1 MARLVD
7 YFAVVGF
14 EHRRDG
20 TDGGGQGN
28 VLQRFPE
35 EDWPNAP
42 FPQGL
47 ELFCQPGGWR
57 VLVERT
63 SPSFFV
69 AVLTDINSESHYCA
83 SLTFLEPATDPQ
95 DAAGMEEHS
104 EETSCERYPDLILP
118 AQTFA
123 PKSLVLVSRF
133 DFTEVFRNCLR
144 LLYAAY
150 VDRSRVSLETMIG
163 KLLSAVIPV
172 FGGVQKLSL
181 GFEDRQFVQAPLC
194 TSLPI
199 SGCSVALLFHQ
210 LGIRNVIMVVCA
222 ALTDQKILLHSS
234 SYQRLS
240 EACRAIMA
248 LLFPLKYSYPYIPIL
263 PSKLLEVLSTPT
275 PFVIGINS
283 MFGADLQE
291 LLDAIVVDL
300 DGGTV
305 SVPECVHLSM
315 LPESIMKQTMSIL
328 SAVIHPDLDVADH
341 AFPAKFTP
349 SSLVVLDKE
358 IRAVF
363 LRVMAQLFEGY
374 RSCLQVIRIHP
385 QAIISFHK
393 ASFLGQRGL
402 VDEEFVSKL
411 LGGMAFGR
419 LISER
424 GFPWRSCDIFD
435 EVVANDVER
444 IHAEEGDKQKILRH
458 VSDLAQPLYANENP
472 SPQPP
477 QQKIPQPT
485 EGAHLRLH
493 LPVFP
498 YLKLEVI
505 HDVLKQCT
513 YPLPE
518 MARVEKKAIVPPGR
532 PLGSIQM
539 SCCGNS
545 SRRLEVVSSCISSI
559 FENKMVEVKKSLPA
573 TLRAMQ
579 SPTARRLLTRKL
591 AEYAHENRNVLEHQ
605 QFDYVVRLVNGA
617 LKDCSS
623 SDENGVAAALL
634 PLVTTFCRKLCLG
647 VIQYL
652 YTRVQ
657 EHPVWMNSF
666 FWEYS
671 FYDDV
676 QQDIRALYLP
686 NVDKEDREW
695 LQDGKSPMLV
705 AAEELQAE
713 TGEGVG
719 VKQEQEE
726 EGIVFSQ
733 AIQYANRML
742 CLLVPLDSSRRGA
755 LLRPS
760 TGDAESG
767 SNSVPTNSL
776 AGSVTGSMDSESGF
790 EEADGSDTAGSVT
803 RFISRFVDKVC
814 TESGVSPERIRSLH
828 SMIPGNVTMHMENLE
843 AVHRESKKLPP
854 VQKLKLVLPSLL
866 PNEQLFGAGL
876 RAFLLPDGR
885 EEASNP
891 DTGSPTLLPAEGA
904 LFLTTY
910 RVVFLGTPCEPLA
923 GEQMVKRSFPIG
935 SLSKAKRISGQTSL
949 EQLISEGV
957 QLHSSTFQLLRLG
970 FDADVAPE
978 MVDAFIK
985 QVQKLRCPGS
995 PLGTFAYM
1003 QGSSVTQHLCTKT
1016 KDKPNQTFVSFSK
1029 NIVKNA
1035 KKAGLKSM
1043 GWRKTAT
1050 QLGEAYPSRNS
1061 ALCEED
1067 RYSVISED
1075 TESLSSAAGPGT
1087 ISVSHLGVDHAA
1099 ETLCLLD
1106 FHRLGLTVVGASP
1119 SRGTL
1124 HPFRISPVNE
1134 LQAICQT
1141 YPHWLL
1147 VPSAVTD
1154 TVLQRLARCYRQ
1166 NRLPTI
1172 SWRHPSSGSLLLR
1185 SGGPLGKGMV
1195 GGLFKSHG
1203 AHPAGPASADSQP
1216 WLDHERFL
1224 HAVLFSTMGSSSP
1237 EKSPLACT
1245 HDMQLPAR
1253 HREIAK
1259 QNRLSTM
1266 IKQSADGHTQANA
1279 SSLVNAARWGS
1290 LRLSRRFIDSTSSIQ
1305 TLSPRPPDSPGSA
1318 SSMTMQSVRSAP
1330 MSPAISDCRVPVS
1343 PKTKDILLGSAGRRA
1358 WLYILGEKSQLKAAR
1373 FEPFPHVEYQAVE
1386 FPDVPDLRASFRKL
1400 LRACV
1405 PPTSSTTGFLVAVE
1419 ESGWLLQVQ
1428 KLLKLSLN
1436 VAKLLDAGSSV
1447 IVGLEDGWDA
1457 TTQVVCLAQL
1467 LSESYYRTLDGFRT
1481 LLTKE
1486 WFAFGHRFA
1495 YYSGLLSSQPR
1506 FSLTPIFLIF
1516 LDCVHQ
1522 IQRQFPSAFEFNF
1535 YYLKFLAYHHVSNRF
1550 KTFQFDADLEHSEEG
1565 SLMDENL
1572 EVNGH
1577 QPATSIWDYIENL
1590 NKGIP
1595 VFYNLLYFPTKNE
1608 ELLRLCTSLPAL
1620 CIWDYYTS
1628 EALGDAFPYEPELW
1642 ERPIC
1647 AVEDALGSDRTLRT
1661 QRHSIWPCYSDCSR
1675 AQPDAITQLL
1685 EEIQK
1690 LESELGRTGKC
1701 WKDVW
1706 VKTMQEQTQVSP
1718 GNLSRTSIGPHT
1730 PSTSTGTFSQPAES
1744 GVGSSLV
1751 ALNGSFADDVLTI
1764 SSRNVPTK
1772 PGSMSSLDLY
1782 STFPLVD
1789 SEQRSFEGCLYKR
1802 GALLKG
1808 WKARWFVLDKTK
1820 HQLRYYESKDDTN
1833 GKGEVDLSE
1842 VESVNL
1848 GVPVLGAP
1856 RNVDEKS
1863 LFELKTTKR
1872 IYNFYAPDA
1881 ESAKQWV
1888 DQIQS
1893 CLVDA

>member
-1 MARLVD
+1 
-7 YFAVVGF
+7 
-14 EHRRDG
+14 
-20 TDGGGQGN
+20 
-28 VLQRFPE
+28 
-35 EDWPNAP
+35 
-42 FPQGL
+42 
-47 ELFCQPGGWR
+47 
-57 VLVERT
+57 
-63 SPSFFV
+63 
-69 AVLTDINSESHYCA
+69 
-83 SLTFLEPATDPQ
+83 
-95 DAAGMEEHS
+95 
-104 EETSCERYPDLILP
+104 
-118 AQTFA
+118 
-123 PKSLVLVSRF
+123 
-133 DFTEVFRNCLR
+133 
-144 LLYAAY
+144 
-150 VDRSRVSLETMIG
+150 
-163 KLLSAVIPV
+163 
-172 FGGVQKLSL
+172 
-181 GFEDRQFVQAPLC
+181 
-194 TSLPI
+194 
-199 SGCSVALLFHQ
+199 
-210 LGIRNVIMVVCA
+210 
-222 ALTDQKILLHSS
+222 
-234 SYQRLS
+234 
-240 EACRAIMA
+240 
-248 LLFPLKYSYPYIPIL
+248 
-263 PSKLLEVLSTPT
+263 
-275 PFVIGINS
+275 
-283 MFGADLQE
+283 
-291 LLDAIVVDL
+291 
-300 DGGTV
+300 
-305 SVPECVHLSM
+305 
-315 LPESIMKQTMSIL
+315 
-328 SAVIHPDLDVADH
+328 
-341 AFPAKFTP
+341 
-349 SSLVVLDKE
+349 
-358 IRAVF
+358 
-363 LRVMAQLFEGY
+363 
-374 RSCLQVIRIHP
+374 
-385 QAIISFHK
+385 
-393 ASFLGQRGL
+393 
-402 VDEEFVSKL
+402 
-411 LGGMAFGR
+411 
-419 LISER
+419 
-424 GFPWRSCDIFD
+424 
-435 EVVANDVER
+435 
-444 IHAEEGDKQKILRH
+444 
-458 VSDLAQPLYANENP
+458 
-472 SPQPP
+472 
-477 QQKIPQPT
+477 
-485 EGAHLRLH
+485 
-493 LPVFP
+493 
-498 YLKLEVI
+498 
-505 HDVLKQCT
+505 
-513 YPLPE
+513 
-518 MARVEKKAIVPPGR
+518 
-532 PLGSIQM
+532 M

-559 FENKMVEVKKSLPA
+559 FENKMLEVKKSLPA

-634 PLVTTFCRKLCLG
+634 PLITTFCRKLCLG

-657 EHPVWMNSF
+657 EHPVWMNSL

-676 QQDIRALYLP
+676 QRDIRALYLP
-686 NVDKEDREW
+686 NADKEDREW
-695 LQDGKSPMLV
+695 FQDGKSPMLV
-705 AAEELQAE
+705 AAEELRAE
-713 TGEGVG
+713 SSEGVG
-719 VKQEQEE
+719 RKQEQEE

-742 CLLVPLDSSRRGA
+742 CLLVPLDASRRGT

-814 TESGVSPERIRSLH
+814 TESGVSAERIRSLH
-828 SMIPGNVTMHMENLE
+828 AMIPGNVTMHIENLE

-854 VQKLKLVLPSLL
+854 VQKLKLILPPLL
-866 PNEQLFGAGL
+866 PNEQLFVAGL

-891 DTGSPTLLPAEGA
+891 YTGSPTLLPAEGA

-923 GEQMVKRSFPIG
+923 GEQMVKRSFPVG
-935 SLSKAKRISGQTSL
+935 SLSKAKKISGQTSL
-949 EQLISEGV
+949 GQLISEGV

-985 QVQKLRCPGS
+985 QLQKLRCPGS

-1003 QGSSVTQHLCTKT
+1003 QGSCVTQHLCTKT

-1050 QLGEAYPSRNS
+1050 QLGEAFPSRNS
-1061 ALCEED
+1061 ALSEED

-1119 SRGTL
+1119 SRGNP

-1134 LQAICQT
+1134 SQAICHT

-1166 NRLPTI
+1166 NRLPSI
-1172 SWRHPSSGSLLLR
+1172 SWRHSRSGSLLLR

-1203 AHPAGPASADSQP
+1203 AHPAGPVSADSQP
-1216 WLDHERFL
+1216 WLDNERFL
-1224 HAVLFSTMGSSSP
+1224 HAILFSTMGSSAP
-1237 EKSPLACT
+1237 ENSPLACT
-1245 HDMQLPAR
+1245 AG

-1266 IKQSADGHTQANA
+1266 MKQSDDGHKQANA

-1290 LRLSRRFIDSTSSIQ
+1290 LRLSRRFIDTTCSMQ
-1305 TLSPRPPDSPGSA
+1305 AHDPRSPDSPA
-1318 SSMTMQSVRSAP
+1318 STTSMTMQSVRSAP
-1330 MSPAISDCRVPVS
+1330 MSPAISNYRVPVS

-1358 WLYILGEKSQLKAAR
+1358 WLYILGEKSQIKAAR

-1405 PPTSSTTGFLVAVE
+1405 PPTSPTTSFLVAVE

-1428 KLLKLSLN
+1428 KLLKLSLS
-1436 VAKLLDAGSSV
+1436 VAKLLEAGSSV

-1506 FSLTPIFLIF
+1506 FCLTPVFLIF

-1535 YYLKFLAYHHVSNRF
+1535 YYLKFLAYHHISNRF
-1550 KTFQFDADLEHSEEG
+1550 KTFQFDADLECSEEG
-1565 SLMDENL
+1565 SLMDENV
-1572 EVNGH
+1572 EMNGH

-1595 VFYNLLYFPTKNE
+1595 VFYNLLYFPQKDE
-1608 ELLRLCTSLPAL
+1608 ELLRPCTSLPAL
-1620 CIWDYYTS
+1620 YIWDYYTC

-1642 ERPIC
+1642 ETPSC
-1647 AVEDALGSDRTLRT
+1647 AVEDAIGSDRALRT
-1661 QRHSIWPCYSDCSR
+1661 QRHPIWPCYSDCSR
-1675 AQPDAITQLL
+1675 AQPDAITHLF

-1701 WKDVW
+1701 WKDLW
-1706 VKTMQEQTQVSP
+1706 VNSMPEQAKQVSP

-1751 ALNGSFADDVLTI
+1751 ALNGSFADDALTI
-1764 SSRNVPTK
+1764 SSHTVRTK
-1772 PGSMSSLDLY
+1772 HGSMSSLDLY
-1782 STFPLVD
+1782 NTIPLVF

-1856 RNVDEKS
+1856 RNVDEKA

>member
-1 MARLVD
+1 MREQPVSQVGICD
-7 YFAVVGF
+7 FAICDHLPIHVQ
-14 EHRRDG
+14 
-20 TDGGGQGN
+20 TDFFLLFFFLCNGGGQGN
-28 VLQRFPE
+28 VLQKFPE

-63 SPSFFV
+63 PPSFFV
-69 AVLTDINSESHYCA
+69 AVLTDIDSERHYCA
-83 SLTFLEPATDPQ
+83 SLTFLEPV
-95 DAAGMEEHS
+95 
-104 EETSCERYPDLILP
+104 TSCERYPDLILP
-118 AQTFA
+118 AETFA

-133 DFTEVFRNCLR
+133 DFTEIFRNCLR

-150 VDRSRVSLETMIG
+150 VDHSRVPLETMIG

-210 LGIRNVIMVVCA
+210 LGIRNVIMVMCA
-222 ALTDQKILLHSS
+222 VLTDQKILLHSS

-275 PFVIGINS
+275 PFVIGIHS
-283 MFGADLQE
+283 MFCVDLQE

-315 LPESIMKQTMSIL
+315 LPEPIMKQTRSIL
-328 SAVIHPDLDVADH
+328 SVVIHPDLEVADH
-341 AFPAKFTP
+341 AFPTKFTP

-358 IRAVF
+358 IRAIF
-363 LRVMAQLFEGY
+363 LRLMAQLFEGY

-385 QAIISFHK
+385 QTIISFHK

-419 LISER
+419 FISER
-424 GFPWRSCDIFD
+424 
-435 EVVANDVER
+435 
-444 IHAEEGDKQKILRH
+444 GDKQKILRH
-458 VSDLAQPLYANENP
+458 VSDLAQPLYANVR
-472 SPQPP
+472 
-477 QQKIPQPT
+477 PT
-485 EGAHLRLH
+485 HVWLRTVYFGGL
-493 LPVFP
+493 
-498 YLKLEVI
+498 
-505 HDVLKQCT
+505 
-513 YPLPE
+513 
-518 MARVEKKAIVPPGR
+518 A
-532 PLGSIQM
+532 
-539 SCCGNS
+539 
-545 SRRLEVVSSCISSI
+545 SCIDAHKGQNRFVCFLTQKPTILITSYSAHPQ
-559 FENKMVEVKKSLPA
+559 SLPA

-634 PLVTTFCRKLCLG
+634 PLITTFCRKLCLG

-657 EHPVWMNSF
+657 EHPVWMNSL

-676 QQDIRALYLP
+676 QRDIRALYLP
-686 NVDKEDREW
+686 NADKEDREW
-695 LQDGKSPMLV
+695 FQDGKSPMLV
-705 AAEELQAE
+705 AAEELRAE
-713 TGEGVG
+713 SSEGVG
-719 VKQEQEE
+719 RKQEQEE

-742 CLLVPLDSSRRGA
+742 CLLVPLDASRRGT

-814 TESGVSPERIRSLH
+814 TESGVSAERIRSLH
-828 SMIPGNVTMHMENLE
+828 AMIPGNVTMHIENLE

-854 VQKLKLVLPSLL
+854 VQKLKLILPPLL
-866 PNEQLFGAGL
+866 PNEQLFVAGL

-891 DTGSPTLLPAEGA
+891 YTGSPTLLPAEGA

-923 GEQMVKRSFPIG
+923 GEQMVKRSFPVG
-935 SLSKAKRISGQTSL
+935 SLSKAKKISGQTSL
-949 EQLISEGV
+949 GQLISEGV

-985 QVQKLRCPGS
+985 QLQKLRCPGS

-1003 QGSSVTQHLCTKT
+1003 QGSCVTQHLCTKT
-1016 KDKPNQTFVSFSK
+1016 KDKPNQTFVLSASTV
-1029 NIVKNA
+1029 IS
-1035 KKAGLKSM
+1035 L
-1043 GWRKTAT
+1043 
-1050 QLGEAYPSRNS
+1050 LSRVTIIF
-1061 ALCEED
+1061 A
-1067 RYSVISED
+1067 VISED

-1119 SRGTL
+1119 SRGNP

-1134 LQAICQT
+1134 SQAICHT

-1166 NRLPTI
+1166 NRLPSI
-1172 SWRHPSSGSLLLR
+1172 SWRHSRSGSLLLR

-1203 AHPAGPASADSQP
+1203 AHPAGPVSADSQP
-1216 WLDHERFL
+1216 WLDNERFL
-1224 HAVLFSTMGSSSP
+1224 HAILFSTMGSSAP
-1237 EKSPLACT
+1237 ENSPLACT
-1245 HDMQLPAR
+1245 GDLWPLQLPGISRTNWYFAGGV
-1253 HREIAK
+1253 ISGV
-1259 QNRLSTM
+1259 Q
-1266 IKQSADGHTQANA
+1266 
-1279 SSLVNAARWGS
+1279 LVF
-1290 LRLSRRFIDSTSSIQ
+1290 LY
-1305 TLSPRPPDSPGSA
+1305 
-1318 SSMTMQSVRSAP
+1318 VRSAP
-1330 MSPAISDCRVPVS
+1330 MSPAISNYRVPVS

-1358 WLYILGEKSQLKAAR
+1358 WLYILGEKSQIK
-1373 FEPFPHVEYQAVE
+1373 

-1405 PPTSSTTGFLVAVE
+1405 PPTSPTTSFLVAVE
-1419 ESGWLLQVQ
+1419 ESGWLLQVHG
-1428 KLLKLSLN
+1428 KLLKLSLS
-1436 VAKLLDAGSSV
+1436 VAKLLEAGSSV

-1506 FSLTPIFLIF
+1506 FCLTPVFLIF

-1522 IQRQFPSAFEFNF
+1522 VCRQFPSAFEFNF
-1535 YYLKFLAYHHVSNRF
+1535 YYLKFLAYHHISNRF
-1550 KTFQFDADLEHSEEG
+1550 KTFQFDADLECSEEG
-1565 SLMDENL
+1565 SLMDENV
-1572 EVNGH
+1572 EMNGH

-1595 VFYNLLYFPTKNE
+1595 VFYNLLYFPQKDE
-1608 ELLRLCTSLPAL
+1608 ELLRPCTSLPAL
-1620 CIWDYYTS
+1620 YIWDYYTC

-1642 ERPIC
+1642 ETPSC
-1647 AVEDALGSDRTLRT
+1647 AVEDAIGSDRALRT
-1661 QRHSIWPCYSDCSR
+1661 QRHPIWPCYSDCSR
-1675 AQPDAITQLL
+1675 AQPDAITHLF

-1701 WKDVW
+1701 WKDLWVNSMPEQAKVGTVW
-1706 VKTMQEQTQVSP
+1706 
-1718 GNLSRTSIGPHT
+1718 
-1730 PSTSTGTFSQPAES
+1730 TFDSFCF
-1744 GVGSSLV
+1744 SLPIRYDSV
-1751 ALNGSFADDVLTI
+1751 NEVLTFEPAAGL
-1764 SSRNVPTK
+1764 SGKFVENVHWTSHP
-1772 PGSMSSLDLY
+1772 LD
-1782 STFPLVD
+1782 
-1789 SEQRSFEGCLYKR
+1789 ESFEGCLYKR

-1856 RNVDEKS
+1856 RNVDEKA